1 MKRCVA
7 ISVLAACS
15 AFGARAGLSPD
26 VPAVSVGINEFTF
39 DLYNR
44 LGADAAG
51 NFFCSPFSVSTALA
65 MTYAGARGQTEAQM
79 AAALHYTPA
88 QKHLHPAFRDLA
100 RQVNDLG
107 TSGNVELNIANRLW
121 IQDGYATL
129 PAYDDVVR
137 ACYGAGFARTAF
149 ARDPEAARLEI
160 NRWVEEQTRD
170 RIRDLLAPGVVDAS
184 TRMVLVN
191 AIYFKG
197 LWADQFKPDQ
207 TQDDVFYRA
216 PKDEVTAPMMFRAG
230 KYNYVADARVE
241 VLELPYRGRDV
252 SMFVILPKEAEPL
265 RDVEKLLTAELVE
278 RWAGDLSEREV
289 RVWLPRFRVEAGFEL
304 VKTLGAMGM
313 TDAFSG
319 AADFSGITGKKDLV
333 IGAIVHKAFVQVNEE
348 GSEAAAA
355 TAVVMRPASAMPAD
369 RPVEFRANRP
379 FVFLIRD
386 NRTKTILF
394 IGRLADP
401 AAVE

>member
-7 ISVLAACS
+7 IVVLAACS
-15 AFGARAGLSPD
+15 AFAAQAGLSPD

-44 LGADAAG
+44 LGADATG

-65 MTYAGARGQTEAQM
+65 MTYAGARGQTESQM
-79 AAALHYTPA
+79 AAALHYTPL

-121 IQDGYATL
+121 IQEGYATL

-137 ACYGAGFARTAF
+137 ACYGAGFARAAF
-149 ARDPEAARLEI
+149 ARDPEAVRLEI

-170 RIRDLLAPGVVDAS
+170 RIRDLLARGVLNTD

-197 LWADQFKPDQ
+197 LWANQFNAER
-207 TQDDVFYRA
+207 TEEGVFIRA
-216 PKDEVTAPMMFRAG
+216 PKDEVKAPMMFRAG

-241 VLELPYRGRDV
+241 VLELPYRGGDV
-252 SMFVILPKEAEPL
+252 SMFIVLPKETEPL

-278 RWAGDLSEREV
+278 RWMGDMAEREV
-289 RVWLPRFRVEAGFEL
+289 RVWLPRFRVEASFDL

-313 TDAFSG
+313 TDAFNG
-319 AADFSGITGKKDLV
+319 AADFSGMTGVKDLM
-333 IGAIVHKAFVQVNEE
+333 IGAVVHKAFVQVNEE

-355 TAVVMRPASAMPAD
+355 TAVVMRPASAMPAE
-369 RPVEFRANRP
+369 RPVEFCANRP

-386 NRTKTILF
+386 NRTRTILF